1 MADDINLSSSPD
13 LRLSVDGE
21 ALWGDLSED
30 ELTEVGLVGTVGLG
44 WKSDS
49 QLLQGTAGTPFCRP
63 LDESLQMVL
72 RCW

>member
-30 ELTEVGLVGTVGLG
+30 ELTEVGPVGPVGLG

-49 QLLQGTAGTPFCRP
+49 QLL
-63 LDESLQMVL
+63 
-72 RCW
+72 